1 MEETK
6 KKGFNTSSNS
16 YTILYS
22 VVIVVIVAFL
32 LAFVSSSLKPQQ
44 DENVA
49 LDKKKQILAA
59 LNIRDIDGAEA
70 TDIYN
75 KVVTADKII
84 DRNGEEVEKG
94 EQGGTKAG
102 FLCNSASMKEGKLAL
117 YVCNVEG

>member
-44 DENVA
+44 DENVPTTW
-49 LDKKKQILAA
+49 LF
-59 LNIRDIDGAEA
+59 
-70 TDIYN
+70 
-75 KVVTADKII
+75 V
-84 DRNGEEVEKG
+84 
-94 EQGGTKAG
+94 
-102 FLCNSASMKEGKLAL
+102 
-117 YVCNVEG
+117 